1 MQTYD
6 NLCLLPINIVNE
18 KFYLVIWVLFFAVLA
33 ISLWAVFIRIMLML
47 FKDLRFS
54 YIQTYNKHID
64 EKYFHSVFSNS
75 SYPYWFILYL
85 LSCNL
90 EPMHF
95 RDVIL
100 AIDYFKDNQ
109 AYPKSLMAWD
119 LPLKKKLQNG
129 YGKQSSF
136 DEKNGK
142 NEKRPSGGMIVQI
155 PAIEDEEEEVPHN
168 GDELEVLDK
177 NISAVSTLERN

>member
-1 MQTYD
+1 M
-6 NLCLLPINIVNE
+6 
-18 KFYLVIWVLFFAVLA
+18 LA

-64 EKYFHSVFSNS
+64 EAYFRSVFSNS
-75 SYPYWFILYL
+75 SYSYWFILYL

-100 AIDYFKDNQ
+100 AIDYYTKNQ
-109 AYPKSLMAWD
+109 NLPETKENLIGWD

-136 DEKNGK
+136 DEKNEK
-142 NEKRPSGGMIVQI
+142 NEKIPSGGLIVQI
-155 PAIEDEEEEVPHN
+155 PPVEEDEEVVPVN
-168 GDELEVLDK
+168 GDELEVVDR